1 MNNILIIIYLIM
13 CAVSA
18 LLGAIGTGIIGS
30 LEQNNVPNCV
40 FEKVLKLWS
49 YLFVPIANLVFGII
63 FLVSAIKFYKEYKET
78 RDLFEDIEAD
88 YWINEQNNNGCD

>member
-1 MNNILIIIYLIM
+1 MDNILTTIYIYLIM

-30 LEQNNVPNCV
+30 LEQDYVPNCV

-49 YLFVPIANLVFGII
+49 YVFVPIANLVYGTI
-63 FLVSAIKFYKEYKET
+63 FLVSAIKFYKESIK
-78 RDLFEDIEAD
+78 
-88 YWINEQNNNGCD
+88 NK